1 MPEEASDM
9 PFLGGDR
16 SRITR
21 GGLRGDF
28 HLWLRVLRDLGHH
41 EIFALHL
48 RKSCHGFWD
57 IPLAKPISK
66 KKHLKF

>member
-48 RKSCHGFWD
+48 GKSCHGFWD